1 MSQSLLHQAPGTAPM
16 EALLCYELE
25 PYQEFLLCFSK
36 FGIYI
41 SYDGKR
47 ARQSEIMW
55 PSQVRLHSIVP
66 LIFLINGILVL
77 SIDLTITL
85 FL

>member
-55 PSQVRLHSIVP
+55 PSQVCFLHTKFSLKIS
-66 LIFLINGILVL
+66 L
-77 SIDLTITL
+77 SIFKWISCVL
-85 FL
+85 